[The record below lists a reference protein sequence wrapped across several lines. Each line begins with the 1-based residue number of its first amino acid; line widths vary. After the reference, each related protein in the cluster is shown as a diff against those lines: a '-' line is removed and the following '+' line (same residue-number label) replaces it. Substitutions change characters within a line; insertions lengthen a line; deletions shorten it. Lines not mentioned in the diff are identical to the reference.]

1 MREVRRQTAPFRQTA
16 HFTLTHT
23 IRMDY
28 RRTLLKLLLAL
39 PLCAWPFY
47 AYAQC
52 LDQQAAAEM
61 AARWIDKQ
69 TLRGFS
75 PTMTL
80 ADAACTRERFVA
92 QLRAH
97 KQYGGRIVGYKAAL
111 TNPDMQKRVGA
122 AAPVR
127 GVLLSRM
134 LTMESGFPVPGG
146 YGARP
151 VFEADLLVE
160 VGDDAI
166 NDARTPLQALKALS
180 RVHPFV
186 ELADW
191 VVAEGEPLN
200 AAVITAINAGA
211 RSGIYGHGIAVQ
223 ATQAFAD
230 ALRDMRV
237 VMTDDLGKEHA
248 NAPGSAIMGHPLH
261 AVLWLVEDVRNSG
274 GRLRVGDKLSLG
286 SFSAPLTPTRETRIK
301 VRYLGLPGDPE
312 IHLRFR

>member
-1 MREVRRQTAPFRQTA
+1 MPMNYWHV
-16 HFTLTHT
+16 TLK
-23 IRMDY
+23 I
-28 RRTLLKLLLAL
+28 LPAL
-39 PLCAWPFY
+39 FIIAVPVY
-47 AYAQC
+47 ANAQC
-52 LDQQAAAEM
+52 LDEQTIADM

-75 PTMTL
+75 PAMTL
-80 ADAACTRERFVA
+80 ADAACTRDRLVA
-92 QLRAH
+92 QLRAN

-111 TNPDMQKRVGA
+111 TNPEMQKRFGA
-122 AAPVR
+122 SAPVR
-127 GVLLSRM
+127 GILLSRM
-134 LTMESGFPVPGG
+134 LTMESGFPVFGG

-166 NDARTPLQALKALS
+166 NDARTPMEALRALS
-180 RVHPFV
+180 RVHPFI
-186 ELADW
+186 ELADR

-200 AAVITAINAGA
+200 ARVITAINAGA
-211 RSGIYGHGIAVQ
+211 RSGIFGQGIAVQ

-237 VMTDDLGKEHA
+237 VMTDDLGTEHA
-248 NAPGSAIMGHPLH
+248 NAPGSAILGHPLN
-261 AVLWLVEDVRNSG
+261 AVLWLVEDVRRSG

-286 SFSAPLTPTRETRIK
+286 SFSAPITPQREMRVK

-312 IHLRFR
+312 INMRFR

>member
-1 MREVRRQTAPFRQTA
+1 MNYPLTMSKWLVALLSGVLPVAA
-16 HFTLTHT
+16 H
-23 IRMDY
+23 
-28 RRTLLKLLLAL
+28 
-39 PLCAWPFY
+39 
-47 AYAQC
+47 AQC
-52 LDQQAAAEM
+52 LDENAIADK

-75 PTMTL
+75 PAMSL

-92 QLRAH
+92 ALRANP
-97 KQYGGRIVGYKAAL
+97 QYGGRVMGYKAAL
-111 TNPDMQKRVGA
+111 TNPDVQKRFGA

-127 GVLLSRM
+127 GVLLTRM
-134 LTMESGFPVPGG
+134 LTMESGFPVYGN

-166 NDARTPLQALKALS
+166 NEARTPLEALKALS

-186 ELADW
+186 ELADL
-191 VVAEGEPLN
+191 VVAEGEPFN

-211 RSGIYGHGIAVQ
+211 RNGIFGHGIAVQ
-223 ATQAFAD
+223 PTQAFAD

-237 VMTDDLGKEHA
+237 VLTDDLGREHA
-248 NAPGSAIMGHPLH
+248 NAPGSAIMGHPLN
-261 AVLWLVEDVRNSG
+261 AVLWLVDDVRKSG

-286 SFSAPLTPTRETRIK
+286 SFSAPLTPTRETRIT
-301 VRYLGLPGDPE
+301 VRYIGLPGDPE